1 MLGAVNWLRMVALL
15 DLELCLEMCLSMF
28 NKAGGG
34 GDLIHS
40 VYGMGYK
47 VE

>member
-15 DLELCLEMCLSMF
+15 DLELCLSLF